1 MALQA
6 RTEFASA
13 LNQVSAERGIEP
25 EIILDSIKQAILAA
39 YRKDYGEPEGIDV
52 ALDANTGEVKLTKKK
67 KDVTPAGFGRIAA
80 QTAKQVILQRIREA
94 EKNAILSEYL
104 AKVGSVISGI
114 IQRISGPIITVNL
127 GKAEGIMP
135 PPEQSRNEK
144 YAINQRLKFYIV
156 GIKEGA
162 RGEEIIV
169 SRSAPQ
175 LLEGLFKQEVPE
187 LASASVEV
195 RAIARE
201 GGSRSKIAVASK
213 QPGVDPVGSCVGQK
227 GVRVQAVMNELAD
240 EKIDI
245 IAYQEKPEEFIKAA
259 LSPAKDLQ
267 VEIAEAQKTA
277 QVTVPDDQLSLAIGK
292 GGQNVRLAAKLTGYK
307 INIRGKSGTPKE
319 VEAKEKKARQEAK
332 KALGVKEEEA
342 QPKADRP
349 LDEKVSKAKE
359 KGTAEKSSAKGDQ
372 KTPADDQSVKQADD
386 QTVPTSDQNKKTIT
400 EDTEKEL
407 EGTESVQPATTS
419 VPSGSSV
426 PSVIKNESKADQP
439 QNEATVSES
448 KNETSANDADGD
460 ESA

>member
-1 MALQA
+1 MAIQA

-25 EIILDSIKQAILAA
+25 EIIIDSIKQAILAA

-52 ALDANTGEVKLTKKK
+52 TLDATTGEVHLARGK

-104 AKVGSVISGI
+104 TKVGSVLSGT
-114 IQRISGPIITVNL
+114 IQRISGPIITVNI
-127 GKAEGIMP
+127 GKAESIMP
-135 PPEQSRNEK
+135 PSEQSHNEK
-144 YAINQRLKFYIV
+144 YVINQRLKFYLV

-169 SRSAPQ
+169 SRSAPG

-187 LASASVEV
+187 LASGSVEV
-195 RAIARE
+195 RVIARE

-245 IAYQEKPEEFIKAA
+245 IAYQEDPAEFIKSA

-267 VEIAEAQKTA
+267 VEVDEVKKIA

-307 INIRGKSGTPKE
+307 IDIRGKSGTPKE

-332 KALGVKEEEA
+332 KALGVEEA
-342 QPKADRP
+342 EAKVSKVSPASPAKRGEQ
-349 LDEKVSKAKE
+349 VSKAKE

-386 QTVPTSDQNKKTIT
+386 QTVPTSDQDKKTIT
-400 EDTEKEL
+400 ESTEKE
-407 EGTESVQPATTS
+407 E
-419 VPSGSSV
+419 SSV
-426 PSVIKNESKADQP
+426 PKVVKNESEAKNQP
-439 QNEATVSES
+439 QNEATGPGS

>member
-25 EIILDSIKQAILAA
+25 EIIIDSIKQAILAA

-94 EKNAILSEYL
+94 EKNAILSEYSS
-104 AKVGSVISGI
+104 KVGSVLSGI
-114 IQRISGPIITVNL
+114 IQRISGPVITVNL
-127 GKAEGIMP
+127 GKAESIMP

-144 YAINQRLKFYIV
+144 YVINQRLKFYIV

-187 LASASVEV
+187 MASGSVEV

-201 GGSRSKIAVASK
+201 GGSRSKIAVAST
-213 QPGVDPVGSCVGQK
+213 QIGVDPVGSCVGQK
-227 GVRVQAVMNELAD
+227 GVRVQAVMSELAD

-245 IAYQEKPEEFIKAA
+245 IAYQESPEEFIKSA

-292 GGQNVRLAAKLTGYK
+292 AGQNVRLAAKLTGYK
-307 INIRGKSGTPKE
+307 IDIRGKSGTPKE
-319 VEAKEKKARQEAK
+319 VEIREKKARQEAK
-332 KALGVKEEEA
+332 EALGVSEEE
-342 QPKADRP
+342 PKVTKEP
-349 LDEKVSKAKE
+349 KEPKAKE

-386 QTVPTSDQNKKTIT
+386 QK
-400 EDTEKEL
+400 
-407 EGTESVQPATTS
+407 PATT
-419 VPSGSSV
+419 VNTEN
-426 PSVIKNESKADQP
+426 KNENTETVSDSSDSVDSVVANESSKAD
-439 QNEATVSES
+439 
-448 KNETSANDADGD
+448 DGGKKTT
-460 ESA
+460 

>member
-1 MALQA
+1 MAIQA
-6 RTEFASA
+6 RSEFASA

-25 EIILDSIKQAILAA
+25 EIIIDSIKQAILAA

-52 ALDANTGEVKLTKKK
+52 TLDAATGEVKLARGK
-67 KDVTPAGFGRIAA
+67 KDITPAGFGRIAA

-94 EKNAILSEYL
+94 EKNAILSEYST
-104 AKVGSVISGI
+104 KVGSVLSGI

-127 GKAEGIMP
+127 GKAESIMP
-135 PPEQSRNEK
+135 PSEQSHNEN
-144 YAINQRLKFYIV
+144 YSINQRLKVYII

-169 SRSAPQ
+169 SRSAPG

-187 LASASVEV
+187 LASGSVEV
-195 RAIARE
+195 KVIARE

-227 GVRVQAVMNELAD
+227 GVRVQAVMSELAD

-245 IAYQEKPEEFIKAA
+245 IAYQENPAEFIKSA

-267 VEIAEAQKTA
+267 VEVNVVQKIA

-307 INIRGKSGTPKE
+307 IDIRGKSGTPKE

-332 KALGVKEEEA
+332 KALGVKEEGEDGSEDIEGREDVKGA
-342 QPKADRP
+342 K
-349 LDEKVSKAKE
+349 SKPQKSSKSQV

-372 KTPADDQSVKQADD
+372 KTPADNESVKQADD
-386 QTVPTSDQNKKTIT
+386 QTVPTSDQDKKTIT
-400 EDTEKEL
+400 ESTKKE
-407 EGTESVQPATTS
+407 ESEA
-419 VPSGSSV
+419 
-426 PSVIKNESKADQP
+426 KNQP
-439 QNEATVSES
+439 QNETTVSES